1 MTMLGQQ
8 APAFELPS
16 TKNIASLE
24 EPVRLTD
31 HAGRWLVLFFYPAD
45 FTFVCPT
52 EMIAF
57 NAAIPRFADLGADFV
72 GISTDTVHAHLAWQE
87 FHIGMLD
94 FPLAADTT
102 HEVSR
107 AFGVLDE
114 VNGVAHRGVFI
125 IDPEGLIRYEVVHDE
140 PVGRSVDEVLRVLAA
155 LQSKGRT
162 PANWSPEMVTGAPT
176 APAAH

>member
-8 APAFELPS
+8 APAFDLES
-16 TKNIASLE
+16 TKNIASLD
-24 EPVRLTD
+24 EPVRLSD
-31 HAGRWLVLFFYPAD
+31 YAGRWLVLFFYPAD

-57 NAAIPRFADLGADFV
+57 NAGIPRFKDLGADFIAV
-72 GISTDTVHAHLAWQE
+72 STDTVHAHLAWQE
-87 FHIGMLD
+87 FHIGMMD

-107 AFGVLDE
+107 AYGVLDE
-114 VNGVAHRGVFI
+114 ANGVAHRAVFI
-125 IDPEGLIRYEVVHDE
+125 IDPEGRIRYEVVHDE
-140 PVGRSVDEVLRVLAA
+140 PVGRNVDEIIRVLAA

-162 PANWSPEMVTGAPT
+162 PANWTPDMVVSC
-176 APAAH
+176 APA